1 MARRQSEVRRR
12 FSIAIPRLRVRLLSD
27 LHLHIHFRTCRHSGF
42 ESESCSA
49 LYGTQTGIKSKQEKN
64 IVYSSLHRL
73 HSMQQDWKLLR
84 LRPRLRRPL
93 SLSVFSVLFPGP
105 AVSTLEFFQ
114 GRLNKIRLDSV
125 VTFCSYYIYVCVGIY
140 CDIIRMQHKNC

>member
-64 IVYSSLHRL
+64 IISVQFLASLAFHAARL
-73 HSMQQDWKLLR
+73 
-84 LRPRLRRPL
+84 
-93 SLSVFSVLFPGP
+93 
-105 AVSTLEFFQ
+105 
-114 GRLNKIRLDSV
+114 KIV
-125 VTFCSYYIYVCVGIY
+125 AT
-140 CDIIRMQHKNC
+140 